1 MVMHYEDDDP
11 PGEQRVT
18 ALVPVV
24 RWADFTSLPGASHI
38 EMRTEAWLAAGDED
52 AALRWMELH
61 GESYQVELRC
71 DRCGA
76 VQRYVACL
84 DADCGEWDEGFAL
97 QRLDERMRPFV
108 ERHAGCRWQ
117 MRMALNGHED
127 APAASIG
134 A

>member
-1 MVMHYEDDDP
+1 MVAHYEDDDC

-24 RWADFTSLPGASHI
+24 RWADFTALAGAPHI

-52 AALRWMELH
+52 AALRWMEVYN
-61 GESYQVELRC
+61 ESYPVELRC
-71 DRCGA
+71 DHCGA
-76 VQRYVACL
+76 VKRYIACPR
-84 DADCGEWDEGFAL
+84 ADYGEWDEGFAL
-97 QRLDERMRPFV
+97 AGLDERMRPFV

-117 MRMALNGHED
+117 LRMALNGGND
-127 APAASIG
+127 TPVASIG